1 MSKSLEF
8 AAYLQGMLNG
18 SLEQRWAKAPDL
30 TRAQAQEL
38 IAKAQVLVEQI
49 AQERQGQGQGQGN
62 VALWAIS
69 QTLSDK
75 LRREIGGLNLGCEE
89 RWEKHKMALVLRE
102 LAERQANLC
111 PSLA

>member
-49 AQERQGQGQGQGN
+49 AQERQGQGQGN

>member
-8 AAYLQGMLNG
+8 AAYMQGMLNG

-49 AQERQGQGQGQGN
+49 AQERQGQGQGN

-75 LRREIGGLNLGCEE
+75 LRREIGDLNLGCEE

>member
-49 AQERQGQGQGQGN
+49 AQERQGQGQGN

-75 LRREIGGLNLGCEE
+75 LRREIGDLNLGCEE

-102 LAERQANLC
+102 LAERQANFC

>member
-49 AQERQGQGQGQGN
+49 AQERQGQGN

-69 QTLSDK
+69 QTLGDK
-75 LRREIGGLNLGCEE
+75 LRREIGDLNLGCSE